1 MKRSWKVIGIVT
13 IVALVSMFAVSNA
26 VYACQGNCHQGGQ
39 GQHQQHPATPQN
51 NQNEGNMHG
60 SGGGQHQGQGNGGS
74 QHQGQGNGGGQH
86 HGQGNGGSGQHQSGT
101 MMQEAINKLPKQTID
116 KNEKAGIVQMREEEK
131 LAKDV
136 YLTLYKKWNLRIF
149 SNIAKAEQ
157 THTNA
162 VKMLMQKYGIKDPVE
177 ATKDE
182 TGVFESKK
190 LQEIYDKLVQ
200 KGSTSLLEALKV
212 GAMVEELDIKDLQEH
227 LKNTDNKDI
236 QMVYKNLMKASR
248 NHLRAFIKLIKREG
262 GTYTPQYLS
271 LEEFNQIIN
280 SPNERGMLQ

>member
-1 MKRSWKVIGIVT
+1 
-13 IVALVSMFAVSNA
+13 
-26 VYACQGNCHQGGQ
+26 
-39 GQHQQHPATPQN
+39 
-51 NQNEGNMHG
+51 
-60 SGGGQHQGQGNGGS
+60 
-74 QHQGQGNGGGQH
+74 
-86 HGQGNGGSGQHQSGT
+86 